1 MVLVGSCFRRS
12 RRISVSDSSGRLD
25 VVGRSA
31 LRAVAV
37 AARVRHVGL
46 VAAVAALVGV
56 ILDVLGTAVGQG
68 HLVIT
73 LPLVT
78 VVALALRELRPVV
91 RVVDGVVELV
101 RLRLAVVVVAS
112 SRVACPGVATAS
124 SGVAVATG
132 GSHGDEGSENQHLKD
147 DDQMSG
153 ETGRLPQ
160 LVQS

>member
-1 MVLVGSCFRRS
+1 M
-12 RRISVSDSSGRLD
+12 SDSSGRSA

-31 LRAVAV
+31 LRAGAV

-56 ILDVLGTAVGQG
+56 VLDVLGTAVGQG

-112 SRVACPGVATAS
+112 SAVAGIGVATAR
-124 SGVAVATG
+124 SGVAVGLADSAVATG
-132 GSHGDEGSENQHLKD
+132 GSHGNEGGEDQHLKD
-147 DDQMSG
+147 GDQMSG
-153 ETGRLPQ
+153 ETVRILQ

>member
-1 MVLVGSCFRRS
+1 M
-12 RRISVSDSSGRLD
+12 SDSSGRSA

-31 LRAVAV
+31 LRAGAV
-37 AARVRHVGL
+37 AARVRHVGP

-56 ILDVLGTAVGQG
+56 VLDVLGTAVGQG

-101 RLRLAVVVVAS
+101 RLRLAVVVVSSCRVAGPGVAS
-112 SRVACPGVATAS
+112 SAVAGPGVATAS

-132 GSHGDEGSENQHLKD
+132 GSHGNEGGKNQHLKD
-147 DDQMSG
+147 GGQMSG

-160 LVQS
+160 LVQL